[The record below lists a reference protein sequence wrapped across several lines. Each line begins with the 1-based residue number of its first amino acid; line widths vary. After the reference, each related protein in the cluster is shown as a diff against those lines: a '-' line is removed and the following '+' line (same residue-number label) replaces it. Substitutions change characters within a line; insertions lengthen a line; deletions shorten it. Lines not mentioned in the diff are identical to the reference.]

1 MPQMD
6 FTDYMPQLVWLAIT
20 FAAFYCVM
28 ARVALPRIAEAME
41 QRQERIAGDLE
52 TATRMREE
60 AEEALA
66 AYEATMAKT
75 SAEAQAIA
83 AAAREEMMAEAAK
96 RQAAFEVELDAR
108 AATEEAR
115 IAEAV
120 AEVRTGLRDVAVAA
134 AQAATA
140 KLLGAEVSQDALAKA
155 VDTEMEMRA

>member
-1 MPQMD
+1 
-6 FTDYMPQLVWLAIT
+6 
-20 FAAFYCVM
+20 
-28 ARVALPRIAEAME
+28 
-41 QRQERIAGDLE
+41 
-52 TATRMREE
+52 
-60 AEEALA
+60 
-66 AYEATMAKT
+66 
-75 SAEAQAIA
+75 
-83 AAAREEMMAEAAK
+83 
-96 RQAAFEVELDAR
+96 EVELDAR